1 MLVDIPVM
9 KKSEK
14 STLRASQLQ
23 DFCRRKKNAELIENN
38 RILYLKL
45 LGTCKYVLNLL
56 LFLMIQ
62 LQAKEIVD
70 TNFGYGG
77 RRQLTERWSI
87 NGIVMK
93 VTWFWWEGVELL
105 GLFYRGPS
113 LYHERATCH
122 NVTESR

>member
-23 DFCRRKKNAELIENN
+23 DFCRRKNNAELIENN
-38 RILYLKL
+38 RILYLK
-45 LGTCKYVLNLL
+45 
-56 LFLMIQ
+56 

-105 GLFYRGPS
+105 SLFYRGPS

>member
-1 MLVDIPVM
+1 M

-38 RILYLKL
+38 RILYLK
-45 LGTCKYVLNLL
+45 
-56 LFLMIQ
+56 
-62 LQAKEIVD
+62 
-70 TNFGYGG
+70 
-77 RRQLTERWSI
+77 LTERWSI